1 MSETMNR
8 IQRELESRELS
19 QRPATWTP
27 PQLLPDPTP
36 QPGWAFRWV
45 RVALM
50 GQSDPT
56 NTSANFR
63 EGWEP
68 CKATDHPEL
77 MMHTDPHS
85 TSRFKDNIEIGGL
98 LLCKTRQELVDQRRK
113 YYQKITDSQIDAVDN
128 NFLRAKDSRSNMS
141 LFSDKKTE
149 VKFGR
154 GSKI

>member
-1 MSETMNR
+1 MAENR
-8 IQRELESRELS
+8 IQRELETRELT
-19 QRPATWTP
+19 QRPATWSP
-27 PQLLPDPTP
+27 LQLLPDPTP

-50 GQSDPT
+50 GQNDPT
-56 NTSANFR
+56 NTSSNFR

-68 CKATDHPEL
+68 CKAADHPEL
-77 MMHTDPHS
+77 MLHTDPHS

-113 YYQKITDSQIDAVDN
+113 YFQKLSDSQIDAVDN
-128 NFLRAKDSRSNMS
+128 NFMRAKDSRSNMS

-154 GSKI
+154 GSKS

>member
-1 MSETMNR
+1 MAENR
-8 IQRELESRELS
+8 IQRELETREMS
-19 QRPATWTP
+19 QRPVTWTP

-56 NTSANFR
+56 NTSSNFR

-77 MMHTDPHS
+77 MMHIDPHS

-98 LLCKTRQELVDQRRK
+98 LLCKTRQELVDQRK
-113 YYQKITDSQIDAVDN
+113 AYFQKLTNSQIDAVDN
-128 NFLRAKDSRSNMS
+128 NFMRAKDNSSNMS
-141 LFSDKKTE
+141 LFSEKKTE

>member
-1 MSETMNR
+1 MAENR
-8 IQRELESRELS
+8 IQRELETRELT
-19 QRPATWTP
+19 QRPATWSP

-36 QPGWAFRWV
+36 QSGWAFRWI

-50 GQSDPT
+50 GQNDPT

-68 CKATDHPEL
+68 CKAADHPEL
-77 MMHTDPHS
+77 MLHIDPHS

-98 LLCKTRQELVDQRRK
+98 LLCKTRQELVDQRRS
-113 YYQKITDSQIDAVDN
+113 YYQRLTDSQISAVDN
-128 NFLRAKDSRSNMS
+128 NFMRTQDQRSNMS

>member
-1 MSETMNR
+1 MAENR
-8 IQRELESRELS
+8 IQRELETREMS
-19 QRPATWTP
+19 QRPVTWTP

-50 GQSDPT
+50 GQNDPT
-56 NTSANFR
+56 NTSSNFR

-68 CKATDHPEL
+68 CKAADHPEL

-98 LLCKTRQELVDQRRK
+98 LLCKTRQELVDQRK
-113 YYQKITDSQIDAVDN
+113 AYFQKLTNSQIDAVDN
-128 NFLRAKDSRSNMS
+128 NFMRAKDNSSNMS
-141 LFSDKKTE
+141 LFSEKKTE